1 MGADEHQP
9 DELARRAGRYEEQDV
24 SGTRAGPVI
33 LPSEMTKPKL
43 LARAAEYRHMAE
55 TAGARDLWYALIK
68 MAKRYERMAESRRRD
83 Q

>member
-43 LARAAEYRHMAE
+43 LARAAEYRRMAE